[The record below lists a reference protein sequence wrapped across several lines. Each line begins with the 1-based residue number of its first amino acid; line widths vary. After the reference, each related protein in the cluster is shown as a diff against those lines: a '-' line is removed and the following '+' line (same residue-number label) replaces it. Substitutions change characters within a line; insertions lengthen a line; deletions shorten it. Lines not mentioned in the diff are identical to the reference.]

1 MLPEFPL
8 KEELVKL
15 DFRVGIA
22 SGPAVVGNVGS
33 EKRFDYTAIGD
44 IVNLG
49 SRLEGV
55 NKKYGT
61 RVIVDKNTFTLV
73 TENHNP
79 LRSGNLIPCG

>member
-55 NKKYGT
+55 NKKIRYA
-61 RVIVDKNTFTLV
+61 R
-73 TENHNP
+73 H
-79 LRSGNLIPCG
+79 S